1 MRRCSV
7 ALLVLLVPASTLA
20 APATGELDDPIALPE
35 NPFRIAGSTA
45 GRASVIDAYAC
56 DPTLDESG
64 GELFYRVEVPARGK
78 LTAWLEGD
86 GGGVDVDVH
95 VLSSLEIEGGVAL
108 DCVARANQIV
118 EPVLDAGTYYVVVDT
133 FEGDAQ
139 SGEFILHATF
149 IGDAWVEH
157 EPYEGVVWR
166 ARRFEDVGGGPQ
178 IVHELR
184 LDPTVTQ
191 LVALPSNGC
200 ETVATIGAAAGAA
213 VGINGGYFN
222 VSTCDPVS
230 LLIHEGELLGT
241 HGSSR
246 SAFGIDAAGAA
257 HIQIVGAGED
267 WPDVEEAHGG
277 APRLVT
283 AGVAHTTEA
292 EYAEESV
299 GGAGFIGPNPRT
311 GAGIFADGS
320 VSLFTIDGRGA
331 NQAGMS
337 LPAMA
342 DFAKDEL
349 GLADAMNLD
358 GGGSTT
364 MWIAGMTPN
373 GVMNYPSDSSVDE
386 PTGHT
391 GSRAVSGGFFIFA
404 EPKRFAPV
412 ITTSPPAVADLQA
425 PSLYDADA
433 YDANP
438 LDAITFSLSGAPEG
452 MLIDPDEG
460 VITWQ
465 PVSPYPTHV
474 ELTLVASDGK
484 LETTQA
490 ISLDVPGGVEATTS
504 VGAGAGGAAVGLGGG
519 GGGESAD
526 EAGGCSC
533 EVASG
538 RDRGAWSI
546 AALAATLLSRV
557 RRRARLIA
565 GSERQARYG

>member
-1 MRRCSV
+1 VPRWCA
-7 ALLVLLVPASTLA
+7 ALLVLLLPSGAMA
-20 APATGELDDPIALPE
+20 APASGDLDDPIALPE
-35 NPFRIAGSTA
+35 NPFRIAGTTA
-45 GRASVIDAYAC
+45 GRASAIDAYEC
-56 DPTLDESG
+56 DPSVDESG
-64 GELFYRVEVPARGK
+64 GEIVYRVEVPARGK
-78 LTAWLEGD
+78 LTAWVEGD

-95 VLSSLEIEGGVAL
+95 VLSSLEVADGVAL

-118 EPVLDAGTYYVVVDT
+118 EPILDAGTYYVVVDT
-133 FEGDAQ
+133 FQGDAQ

-157 EPYEGVVWR
+157 EPYEGVLWR
-166 ARRFEDVGGGPQ
+166 ARRFDDVGGGPQ

-184 LDPTVTQ
+184 LDPAVTQ

-200 ETVATIGAAAGAA
+200 QTVAAIGSAAGAA
-213 VGINGGYFN
+213 AGINGGYFN

-241 HGSSR
+241 HGSTR
-246 SAFGIDAAGAA
+246 SAFGIDAAGGA
-257 HIQIVGAGED
+257 HIQIVGAGDD
-267 WPDVEEAHGG
+267 WPEVEEAHGG

-283 AGVAHTTEA
+283 AGVTHTTNA

-299 GGAGFIGPNPRT
+299 AGDAFIGPNPRT
-311 GAGIFADGS
+311 GAGIFSDGR

-342 DFAKDEL
+342 NFSKDEL

-373 GVMNYPSDSSVDE
+373 GVMNYPSDSGVDE
-386 PTGHT
+386 PAAHS

-404 EPKRFAPV
+404 APKNFAPV
-412 ITTSPPAVADLQA
+412 ITTTPPSTADLA
-425 PSLYDADA
+425 AAFIYDADA

-438 LDAITFSLSGAPEG
+438 LDTVTFSLTGAPDG
-452 MLIDPDEG
+452 MTIGTDDG

-465 PVSPYPTHV
+465 PVSPYPAHV
-474 ELTLVASDGK
+474 ELTLVASDGVN
-484 LETTQA
+484 ETPQP
-490 ISLDVPGGVEATTS
+490 ISLDVPGGVETTTS
-504 VGAGAGGAAVGLGGG
+504 VGAGVGGSAAGTGGG
-519 GGGESAD
+519 GGAAGSESGDGAD
-526 EAGGCSC
+526 GCSC
-533 EVASG
+533 EVAKS
-538 RDRGAWSI
+538 RDRGALSLV
-546 AALAATLLSRV
+546 ALAALLL
-557 RRRARLIA
+557 RRRR
-565 GSERQARYG
+565 RR